1 MKKMLLVLLFLSL
14 VNPINNQNPSFQRE
28 IKKSS
33 PLTNITTNEN
43 RLSYLSI
50 LESYY
55 NLAINQVDNP
65 TISFNEFYELFYSD
79 NSDRDLIQATL
90 NLAED
95 NGNYISTYYTLFRE
109 YPSTLSYL
117 NINSSRWSSSS
128 SKAFYILNESV
139 DSNVTPESSFSRK
152 PLYSA
157 YNYSSVLIGDIV
169 WETDTDFFDTGH
181 TALIINKNKQ
191 SETYGTYIQTI
202 EAVPDKV
209 SRGFLDDYR
218 MVKYK
223 CYILRV
229 TGWNITTANDA
240 IAFAKLQFGKKYNLD
255 IFRLNTSINSEQWYC
270 SELVY
275 AAWNYAGID
284 IGVKKDSSGND
295 VFLSMGCLP
304 SDIDNSY
311 HTIRVSISTPHY
323 LELSIVNKIDKRWII
338 KIKNTCAE
346 QITFQYNSRLCNFND
361 AKEWKGLKDIESFT
375 LLSGSSLTTPITE
388 NWLANSITA
397 SYLKD
402 DYRIITYANNL
413 NVDKTMTVYHN
424 IIYVDPE

>member
-1 MKKMLLVLLFLSL
+1 
-14 VNPINNQNPSFQRE
+14 
-28 IKKSS
+28 
-33 PLTNITTNEN
+33 
-43 RLSYLSI
+43 
-50 LESYY
+50 
-55 NLAINQVDNP
+55 
-65 TISFNEFYELFYSD
+65 
-79 NSDRDLIQATL
+79 QATL

>member
-1 MKKMLLVLLFLSL
+1 
-14 VNPINNQNPSFQRE
+14 
-28 IKKSS
+28 
-33 PLTNITTNEN
+33 
-43 RLSYLSI
+43 
-50 LESYY
+50 
-55 NLAINQVDNP
+55 
-65 TISFNEFYELFYSD
+65 
-79 NSDRDLIQATL
+79 
-90 NLAED
+90 
-95 NGNYISTYYTLFRE
+95 
-109 YPSTLSYL
+109 
-117 NINSSRWSSSS
+117 
-128 SKAFYILNESV
+128 
-139 DSNVTPESSFSRK
+139 
-152 PLYSA
+152 
-157 YNYSSVLIGDIV
+157 
-169 WETDTDFFDTGH
+169 
-181 TALIINKNKQ
+181 
-191 SETYGTYIQTI
+191 
-202 EAVPDKV
+202 
-209 SRGFLDDYR
+209 
-218 MVKYK
+218 
-223 CYILRV
+223 
-229 TGWNITTANDA
+229 
-240 IAFAKLQFGKKYNLD
+240 
-255 IFRLNTSINSEQWYC
+255 NTSINSEQWYC